1 MAFLQ
6 TLQKIFAPRK
16 RIIGTTDLKR
26 ALANNEFEFYYQPE
40 WELKSGKIK
49 GVEALMRWESP
60 HGIIPPNEFIPVL
73 EETGLINEFTP
84 FLLDQTLHDLKEL
97 HAHGF
102 SDLFMSINIS
112 PVQLRDN
119 ALPEKIE
126 KALSKYDISPDTL
139 ECELT
144 EGRSLSKTGMELDIL
159 KTLSKKGIRIS
170 IDDFGAGNATFGYIK
185 NLNSHKIKVD
195 YEFIRDLFEKETNKT
210 IMRTIIELGHALG
223 MTVLAEGIEKPE
235 QEKWL
240 RENGCDYGQGFYLS
254 RPLPLQMLLSF
265 LRTTAIQNKK
275 TTSNAKKRKKA

>member
-1 MAFLQ
+1 MAFIQ
-6 TLQKIFAPRK
+6 SLQKIFAPRK
-16 RIIGTTDLKR
+16 RIIGATDLRR
-26 ALANNEFEFYYQPE
+26 ALANNEFVFYYQPE
-40 WELKSGKIK
+40 WDLKTGRVK

-60 HGIIPPNEFIPVL
+60 HGIVPPNDFIPIL

-159 KTLSKKGIRIS
+159 KTLSQKGIRIS
-170 IDDFGAGNATFGYIK
+170 IDDFGSGNASFGYIK

-195 YEFIRDLFEKETNKT
+195 YEFIRDLFEKESNQT
-210 IMRTIIELGHALG
+210 IMRTIIALGHALG
-223 MTVLAEGIEKPE
+223 MIVLAEGIEKPE

-240 RENGCDYGQGFYLS
+240 RENGCDDGQGFYLS
-254 RPLPLQMLLSF
+254 RPLPLQMLISF
-265 LRTTAIQNKK
+265 LRTTATQS
-275 TTSNAKKRKKA
+275 TTTKNAKKRKKA

>member
-1 MAFLQ
+1 MTFMQSLQ
-6 TLQKIFAPRK
+6 NIFAPRK
-16 RIIGTTDLKR
+16 RVIGATDLRR
-26 ALANNEFEFYYQPE
+26 ALANNEFVFYYQPE
-40 WELKSGKIK
+40 WDLKTGKIK

-73 EETGLINEFTP
+73 ETTGVINEFTP

-97 HAHGF
+97 HEHGF
-102 SDLFMSINIS
+102 ADLFMSVNIS

-119 ALPEKIE
+119 TLPDLIE
-126 KALSKYDISPDTL
+126 KALRKYSVSPDTF
-139 ECELT
+139 ECEMT

-159 KTLSKKGIRIS
+159 KAIAKKGIRIS
-170 IDDFGAGNATFGYIK
+170 IDDFGAGNASFGYIK

-195 YEFIRDLFEKETNKT
+195 YEFIRDLFEKESNQT
-210 IMRTIIELGHALG
+210 IMRTIIGLGHALG

-254 RPLPLQMLLSF
+254 RPLPLQMLIPF
-265 LRTTAIQNKK
+265 LRTTVTQEKV
-275 TTSNAKKRKKA
+275 SNAKKRKKA